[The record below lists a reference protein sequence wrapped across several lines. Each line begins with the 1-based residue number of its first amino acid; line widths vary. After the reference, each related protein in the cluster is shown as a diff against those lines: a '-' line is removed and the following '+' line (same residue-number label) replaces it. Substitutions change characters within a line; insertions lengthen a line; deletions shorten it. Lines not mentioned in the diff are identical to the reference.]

1 MLAMFLAVAGGGFA
15 GGTARYGFTRILPPP
30 YCTLV
35 ANVCGALAIGLTY
48 GFVAAA
54 GAAGP
59 SAGGVQGASPSPV
72 LVAAATAGFAGGLST
87 WSTLAK
93 ELGEMLKSARYRE
106 LAWYLFLTLA
116 LGIIAAARGA
126 MWAGWIYNS

>member
-54 GAAGP
+54 NAAG
-59 SAGGVQGASPSPV
+59 AQGASPSPV

-93 ELGEMLKSARYRE
+93 ELGEMLKSARYRK